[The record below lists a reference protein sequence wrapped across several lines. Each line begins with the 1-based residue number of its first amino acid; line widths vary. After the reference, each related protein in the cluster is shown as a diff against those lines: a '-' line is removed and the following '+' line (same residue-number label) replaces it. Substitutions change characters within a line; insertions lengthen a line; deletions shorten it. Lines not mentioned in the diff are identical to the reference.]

1 MTSKTALILAT
12 TAAIALGSFEMRPA
26 AAAPEGGPAIVKQN
40 AGADD
45 FSSQR
50 KRRRGR
56 GVHPAVPLAAFGALV
71 GTIGAVA
78 AARRERE
85 YYYERPYYGAGI
97 RILRGRAGLPV
108 CPAAALCAPSL
119 CAAPACVITY
129 APRPRGGLHPDAVP
143 ARSAAGRARPHAG
156 QPAASSLR
164 TRATAACKPDVSS
177 ARSGGRRCRRSRFA
191 GPPVTLT
198 AKMLRRKFFC

>member
-12 TAAIALGSFEMRPA
+12 TAAIALGGFEMRPA
-26 AAAPEGGPAIVKQN
+26 TAAPEGGPALVKQN

-56 GVHPAVPLAAFGALV
+56 GVNPAVPLAAMGALI

-85 YYYERPYYGAGI
+85 YYYERPYYGPGYGYYGGAPAYQYAQPQPYARQYYAPQARHHYAPAPYARHGDSFQ
-97 RILRGRAGLPV
+97 RGPLQGQPGHM
-108 CPAAALCAPSL
+108 PANPPQ
-119 CAAPACVITY
+119 AAPN
-129 APRPRGGLHPDAVP
+129 D
-143 ARSAAGRARPHAG
+143 GR
-156 QPAASSLR
+156 
-164 TRATAACKPDVSS
+164 
-177 ARSGGRRCRRSRFA
+177 
-191 GPPVTLT
+191 
-198 AKMLRRKFFC
+198 M

>member
-12 TAAIALGSFEMRPA
+12 TAAIALGGFEMRPA

-40 AGADD
+40 GGADD

-56 GVHPAVPLAAFGALV
+56 GVHPAVPLAAFGALI

-85 YYYERPYYGAGI
+85 YYERPYYGPGY
-97 RILRGRAGLPV
+97 GYYGGP
-108 CPAAALCAPSL
+108 PAYQYAQPQ
-119 CAAPACVITY
+119 PYVRHHYGQPQVRHHY
-129 APRPRGGLHPDAVP
+129 APGPRGGLHPDAFQRGP
-143 ARSAAGRARPHAG
+143 LQG
-156 QPAASSLR
+156 QPGHMPANPPQAA
-164 TRATAACKPDVSS
+164 PND
-177 ARSGGRRCRRSRFA
+177 GR
-191 GPPVTLT
+191 L
-198 AKMLRRKFFC
+198 